1 MKGQPP
7 PASEPQDGKLLVVDD
22 DPRIREVLGKL
33 LRSAGYQVREAA
45 SAEEALEALRREPP
59 DLVLLDIQLPGRSG
73 HAVLLE
79 IRANARTRLTPVIM
93 LTGAAT
99 GPDKIKAFQ
108 AGVTDYVSKPFV
120 TEELMARV
128 NSLVRLKLFTDL
140 LEDAENV
147 IVALARAIDARDP
160 YTANHSARVSFYAGL
175 LGDRIG
181 LKGSE
186 LGAVKRGGLFHDLGK
201 IAIRDSVLLK
211 PGKLT
216 EEEFAEIKRHPLE
229 GRKLIE
235 DLKTLRFAVEV
246 VHHHH
251 ERIDGSGYPDGLA
264 GDGIPLVARVTT
276 IADIF
281 DALTTARVYRA
292 ALSREESL
300 RIMGEETRKGWWDGR
315 LLDEFRGA
323 LETVPPGDE
332 RIERP
337 GFGAIPP

>member
-1 MKGQPP
+1 MKAPPP
-7 PASEPQDGKLLVVDD
+7 PAAELHDGKLLVVDD

-33 LRSAGYQVREAA
+33 LRVAGYSVEEAS
-45 SAEEALEALRREPP
+45 SAEEALESLSRDPP

-79 IRANARTRLTPVIM
+79 IRANPRTRLTPVIM

-99 GPDKIKAFQ
+99 GPDKIKAFH

-175 LGDRIG
+175 LGERIG

-211 PGKLT
+211 PGRLT
-216 EEEFAEIKRHPLE
+216 PEEYAEIKRHPLE
-229 GRKLIE
+229 GRKLIQH
-235 DLKTLRFAVEV
+235 LKTLRFAVEV

-251 ERIDGSGYPDGLA
+251 ERIDGSGYPDGLEGEA
-264 GDGIPLVARVTT
+264 IPLVARVTT

-281 DALTTARVYRA
+281 DALTTARVYRG
-292 ALSREESL
+292 ALSREEAL
-300 RIMGEETRKGWWDGR
+300 RIMEEETRKGWWDGR
-315 LLDEFRGA
+315 LLGEFRRA
-323 LETVPPGDE
+323 LETVPLGDS
-332 RIERP
+332 RIEQP
-337 GFGAIPP
+337 AFGTVSP